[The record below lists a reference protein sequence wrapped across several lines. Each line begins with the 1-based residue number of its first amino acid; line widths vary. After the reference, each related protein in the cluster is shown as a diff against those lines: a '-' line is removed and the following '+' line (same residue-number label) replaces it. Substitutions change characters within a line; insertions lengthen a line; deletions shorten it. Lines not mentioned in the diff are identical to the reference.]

1 MAQQYTEALVNRF
14 LRYVAIPSESVPKA
28 KVIPSSEG
36 QWKVAQLVAEEL
48 KALGLQEVDVDE
60 HACVTAFLPGNVEG
74 VPAVGFS
81 AHMDTVP
88 VGLSDEVHAQVIHYE
103 GGDVCLN
110 AEKDLWIRVTEHPE
124 LNDYVGQDI
133 VFTDGTSVLGAD
145 NKAGL
150 ANIMQTLEILIKE
163 NRPHGDIRVA
173 FVPDEEIGLFG
184 SKALD
189 LDKFKVDFAYTIDG
203 AERGE
208 VVVETFNAGEVRIEI
223 DGVTAHPISAKGVMV
238 NPLIVATDIMSHF
251 DRLDTPEHTEGREG
265 YFWFK
270 TIQSTPRHAT
280 LNLNIRDFDLTQ
292 YEARKQFVRDVIKFE
307 QVRHPKAKIV
317 AHMEDIYGNISSFLG
332 DDRTA
337 IDVIYEALDELGI
350 KPITKPMRGGTDGS
364 ALSARGLV
372 TPNYFTGAHNFH
384 SSAEFLP
391 IPSFTDS
398 LAMTLK
404 LVELLAK
411 KQK

>member
-1 MAQQYTEALVNRF
+1 
-14 LRYVAIPSESVPKA
+14 
-28 KVIPSSEG
+28 
-36 QWKVAQLVAEEL
+36 
-48 KALGLQEVDVDE
+48 
-60 HACVTAFLPGNVEG
+60 
-74 VPAVGFS
+74 
-81 AHMDTVP
+81 
-88 VGLSDEVHAQVIHYE
+88 
-103 GGDVCLN
+103 
-110 AEKDLWIRVTEHPE
+110 
-124 LNDYVGQDI
+124 
-133 VFTDGTSVLGAD
+133 
-145 NKAGL
+145 
-150 ANIMQTLEILIKE
+150 
-163 NRPHGDIRVA
+163 
-173 FVPDEEIGLFG
+173 VPDEEIGLFG
-184 SKALD
+184 SKVLD

-238 NPLIVATDIMSHF
+238 NPLLVATDIMSHF

-270 TIQSTPRHAT
+270 TIQSTPRHTT

-317 AHMEDIYGNISSFLG
+317 ADIEDIYGNISSFLG

-337 IDVIYEALDELGI
+337 VDVIYEVLDELGI

-391 IPSFTDS
+391 IPSYTDS

-404 LVELLAK
+404 LIELLS
-411 KQK
+411 QKRK